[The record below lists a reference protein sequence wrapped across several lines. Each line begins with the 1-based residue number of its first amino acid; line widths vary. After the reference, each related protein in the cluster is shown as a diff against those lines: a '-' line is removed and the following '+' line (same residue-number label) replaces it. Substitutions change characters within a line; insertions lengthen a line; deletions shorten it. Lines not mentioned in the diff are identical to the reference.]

1 MTGTLI
7 TVVLWALPVALL
19 LWVLLLLARSIAR
32 RRSGVEGVAPGMTV
46 YGADDHMIGVVDAVA
61 PNGLQVGGQFI
72 AGNAVRR
79 VVGNRVDLATP
90 SLAFSRGVNRG
101 DRTAGGVGPLASDDE
116 ATPIRVSTTPGPPN
130 VRVYQDIGG
139 DRGRRRDDARD
150 AGAESPREQGRVPD
164 AGGTPAGHPGGRRVP
179 GRCLGLTRHS

>member
-19 LWVLLLLARSIAR
+19 LWVLLRLARSIARR
-32 RRSGVEGVAPGMTV
+32 RRSGVEGVAPGMTA
-46 YGADDHMIGVVDAVA
+46 YGADDQVIGVVDAVA

-72 AGNAVRR
+72 AGNVVRR
-79 VVGNRVDLATP
+79 VARDRVDLARP
-90 SLAFSRGVNRG
+90 SVAFSR
-101 DRTAGGVGPLASDDE
+101 GVGPLASDDE

-150 AGAESPREQGRVPD
+150 AGAERPREQGRVPD

-179 GRCLGLTRHS
+179 GRCLGFTRHS

>member
-32 RRSGVEGVAPGMTV
+32 RRRSGVEGVAPGMTV

-61 PNGLQVGGQFI
+61 PNELQVGGQFI

-90 SLAFSRGVNRG
+90 SL
-101 DRTAGGVGPLASDDE
+101 
-116 ATPIRVSTTPGPPN
+116 
-130 VRVYQDIGG
+130 
-139 DRGRRRDDARD
+139 
-150 AGAESPREQGRVPD
+150 GRVLSCGRV
-164 AGGTPAGHPGGRRVP
+164 GGAGGRRD
-179 GRCLGLTRHS
+179 G

>member
-32 RRSGVEGVAPGMTV
+32 RRRSGVEGVAPGMTA
-46 YGADDHMIGVVDAVA
+46 YGAEDQVIGVVDAVA

-79 VVGNRVDLATP
+79 VARDRVDLARP
-90 SLAFSRGVNRG
+90 SVAFSR
-101 DRTAGGVGPLASDDE
+101 GVGPLASDDE
-116 ATPIRVSTTPGPPN
+116 ATPIRVSTTPGPPD

-150 AGAESPREQGRVPD
+150 AGAERPRE
-164 AGGTPAGHPGGRRVP
+164 
-179 GRCLGLTRHS
+179 